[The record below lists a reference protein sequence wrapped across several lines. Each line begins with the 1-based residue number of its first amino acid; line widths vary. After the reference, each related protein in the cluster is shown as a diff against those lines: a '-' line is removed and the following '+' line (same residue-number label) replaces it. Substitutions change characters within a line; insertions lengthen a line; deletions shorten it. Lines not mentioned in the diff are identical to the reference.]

1 MPQPLFYQHTTLT
14 ISSIKG
20 LLIFFGPVLLPKL
33 FSYYRSVK
41 NAPRPAGVS
50 IQPVSPPIRSALFL
64 LAFLSFV
71 FLCKTLPIFS
81 PENLFLRTD
90 SRLQIPTDVLFNR
103 ISALRPNNV
112 LTATDES
119 LRSKFINL
127 ESRLLYL
134 QYGPSVL
141 ADCPFCNSDEART
154 YFYYAAPAIFWP
166 HLANLVA
173 IAIATSS
180 AWTGRYGSQWRTYA
194 TIAASIL
201 VGLEIYLVNSYNH
214 HKNSHALRIGDV
226 DFFYW
231 SIRNYR
237 HIALAGLDALLGWV
251 IWLSATNRAF
261 VKLPSTAERV
271 EMVNRNLQAVRSK
284 LNAVGIIK
292 NTAMRDEQLRHASEA
307 YWQHEVRLMGEV
319 MEEREVV
326 EGVNDALEN
335 RINIQNVTKDADTY
349 AGNVLQALHN
359 LQNVEEHNI

>member
-134 QYGPSVL
+134 QYGPS
-141 ADCPFCNSDEART
+141 
-154 YFYYAAPAIFWP
+154 APAIFWP

-251 IWLSATNRAF
+251 VWLSATNRAF

-284 LNAVGIIK
+284 INAVGIIK

-319 MEEREVV
+319 LAEREVV
-326 EGVNDALEN
+326 EGVNDAQEN
-335 RINIQNVTKDADTY
+335 RIKIQNVTKDADTY